1 MQLLPLPGFEPRTS
15 RLAGYRLNHHT
26 LKTRNLKV
34 TQNVIQTNASIQE
47 KLYLHMPLP
56 GFELAPHDTAVLTMI
71 YYKWPVWYEILQ
83 IKTIFKISPTEQGA
97 LHVLL

>member
-1 MQLLPLPGFEPRTS
+1 
-15 RLAGYRLNHHT
+15 
-26 LKTRNLKV
+26 
-34 TQNVIQTNASIQE
+34 
-47 KLYLHMPLP
+47 MPLP

-71 YYKWPVWYEILQ
+71 YYNWPVWYEILQ